1 MEAGRQ
7 IWGEVVLSAG
17 KALLVEL
24 VLDEVQFWQQT
35 FEQAG
40 ALEVLLFHVRKE
52 HFEGFLIESSI
63 PQQVGVV
70 EEVP

>member
-1 MEAGRQ
+1 MEVGLQ

-24 VLDEVQFWQQT
+24 VLDEVQFWQQI

-40 ALEVLLFHVRKE
+40 ALEVLLFHVR
-52 HFEGFLIESSI
+52 
-63 PQQVGVV
+63 
-70 EEVP
+70 